1 MKKKKVYMNM
11 GLEGQVKY
19 LASFFSFYCV
29 DDTPLVFFI
38 TNNMLYTL
46 TDNVSPT
53 LANNMFSSS

>member
-1 MKKKKVYMNM
+1 MDM

-38 TNNMLYTL
+38 TNNVLYTL
-46 TDNVSPT
+46 TNNISPT